1 MTTLT
6 GGGLFTFLTVP
17 PIAAIGDRVY
27 PRRLPRDATLPAVVY
42 RRIDTADRVRSQA
55 GPSGLVTPRIQLDIW
70 AMDPDVADQVAE
82 ALRIRLDGYRGQM
95 GDVPV
100 GSAFVVGDVDDDDP
114 ETGLYR
120 RILDVS
126 ITHEEAVA

>member
-1 MTTLT
+1 VRTLT
-6 GGGLFTFLTVP
+6 GGSLAAFLMTP
-17 PIAAIGDRVY
+17 AIGALGDRVY
-27 PRRLPRDATLPAVVY
+27 PHRLPRDATLPALTYSRV
-42 RRIDTADRVRSQA
+42 DTVRPRSHS
-55 GPSGLVTPRIQLDIW
+55 GPSGLPTPRIQLDVW
-70 AMDPDVADQVAE
+70 ANDPDSADAIAE

-100 GSAFVVGDVDDDDP
+100 GSVELVGDSDADDA

-120 RILDVS
+120 RILDVA